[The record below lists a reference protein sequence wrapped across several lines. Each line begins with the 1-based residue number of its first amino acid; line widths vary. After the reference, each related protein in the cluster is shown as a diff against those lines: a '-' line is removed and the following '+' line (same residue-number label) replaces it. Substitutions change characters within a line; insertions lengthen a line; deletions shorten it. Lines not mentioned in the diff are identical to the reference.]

1 MTALAFNVRSIS
13 SRMQLII
20 RNVLSN
26 NVMRDKRLH
35 KMLNVKIVIIIR
47 DLNQVGN
54 SVVQIHVMI
63 DNNS

>member
-1 MTALAFNVRSIS
+1 MMALAFNVRSIS